1 MLLDK
6 KNILVTGVLTDDS
19 IAFHVARVAIESG
32 ATVYLTGFGRTR
44 SLTERSAKRLPADEP
59 PEIFEMDVNDQSQ
72 IDTIAREFNNRG
84 QSIDGV
90 LHAIGFAPA
99 ECLGGNFLSAEWSD
113 VAVALQTSAYS
124 LKALAAGLL
133 PAMGKGSSVVALDF
147 DATVAWEAYD
157 WMGVSKAALEA
168 TARYLARD
176 LGPKGI
182 RVNLVAAGPLKTM
195 AAKSIPGF
203 AAFGDA
209 WRRRA
214 PLGWDESDPVPVAKA
229 AAFLLSD
236 FSEAIT
242 GEMLH
247 VDGGYHAMGSDR
259 ASDNG

>member
-1 MLLDK
+1 MLLDG
-6 KNILVTGVLTDDS
+6 KNILITGVLTDDS
-19 IAFHVARVAIESG
+19 IAFHVARVAIEAG
-32 ATVYLTGFGRTR
+32 ATTYLTGFGRTR
-44 SLTERSAKRLPADEP
+44 SLTERSAKRLPIAEP
-59 PEIFEMDVNDQSQ
+59 PEIFEMDVNDQAQ
-72 IDTIAREFNNRG
+72 IDAIAAEFRNRG
-84 QSIDGV
+84 ESIDGV
-90 LHAIGFAPA
+90 LHAIGYAPA
-99 ECLGGNFLSAEWSD
+99 DCLGGNFLKAEWDD

-133 PAMGKGSSVVALDF
+133 PAMAEGSSIVALDF

-203 AAFGDA
+203 TAFGDA

-214 PLGWDESDPVPVAKA
+214 PLGWNESDPVPVAEA
-229 AAFLLSD
+229 VAFLLSD
-236 FSEAIT
+236 WSRAIT

-259 ASDNG
+259 GSHDE

>member
-1 MLLDK
+1 MLLDG

-19 IAFHVARVAIESG
+19 IAFHVARVAIEAG

-44 SLTERSAKRLPADEP
+44 SLTERSAKRLPTDET
-59 PEIFEMDVNDQSQ
+59 PEIFEMDVNDESQ
-72 IDTIAREFNNRG
+72 IDAIAAEFKSRG
-84 QSIDGV
+84 ETVDGV
-90 LHAIGFAPA
+90 LHAIGYAPA
-99 ECLGGNFLSAEWSD
+99 DCLGGNFLKAEWSD

-124 LKALAAGLL
+124 LKALTAGLL
-133 PAMGKGSSVVALDF
+133 PAMSDGSSVVALDF

-182 RVNLVAAGPLKTM
+182 RVNLIAAGPLKTM

-203 AAFGDA
+203 VAFGDA

-236 FSEAIT
+236 WSQAIT

-259 ASDNG
+259 VTDGE